1 MKKLYYST
9 ALVFLTLT
17 AAYAHGAA
25 STRHTSG
32 ADRIA
37 EITYGHGT
45 ASGSN
50 YGQSQICEDSGQSIP
65 SEDSGPIRPSEL
77 SGHGSSSDMGEY
89 GALSDLCGYNCS
101 SNPYGHNTECEHC
114 GNRISPFH
122 LSAVRL
128 LDSPFLRAQEL
139 NKRYLLELDA
149 DRLLAPYLI
158 EAGLEPRA
166 ERYTNWENTG
176 LDGHIGGHY
185 VSALSYMDASTG
197 DDAIGRRLSYMISE
211 LKRAQ
216 DANGDGYLS
225 GVPGGRQIW
234 EEIRRGDI
242 RASGFGLNDRWVPLY
257 NIHKVFAGLRDAYLL
272 TGNGTAREMLT
283 DLTDWMYDLVGGLS
297 DEQMQDMLRSEHGGL
312 NETFADVA
320 AITGEGKYLALARR
334 FSHRAVLD
342 PLVCCEDHLTGMHAN
357 TQIPKVIGFKRIS
370 ELDGDTEWLG
380 AADYFWHTVTR
391 RRSVTVGG
399 NSAYEHFN
407 PTDDFSVMV
416 SSEQGPETC
425 NTYNMLRLSAMLH
438 HTRPDAGYMDFYE
451 RALYNHILST
461 QNPSTGGLVYFTPM
475 RPGHYRVYS
484 QPHTS
489 MWCCVGSG
497 IENHSKYGETIY
509 SQDDSDLYVNLFIP
523 SVLTWQER
531 GLTLRQENRFP
542 EEASTRLIIEQS
554 PEGELDIRIR
564 KPAWT
569 DGMAVSVNGSP
580 VPAEAAE
587 DGYVTVTRRWR
598 PGDTVDVELP
608 MEVRFEAFPDGS
620 DYLAV
625 NYGPVVL
632 ASPAGT
638 EAMTGLFADDS
649 RGGHIAHGPKIPLHK
664 LPWITGPDAT
674 VTRTGD
680 DRLRFTMETSAG
692 EVELLPFYELHE
704 SRYIIY
710 WPTFESGY
718 DESEEL
724 EAATVDVVY
733 CGQQQSES
741 DHGFKGEDTRAGYS
755 HGRHWRSSEGWFSYD
770 LAGGSGT
777 NSVLVTFLSGG
788 EENGGCFEIEV
799 NGIPHHD
806 AALYGDSDKEWVTL
820 EFVLTDRMK
829 SDGVLNI
836 KIGPGDCH
844 STPRISVIRV
854 I

>member
-1 MKKLYYST
+1 MCD
-9 ALVFLTLT
+9 V
-17 AAYAHGAA
+17 
-25 STRHTSG
+25 
-32 ADRIA
+32 
-37 EITYGHGT
+37 
-45 ASGSN
+45 
-50 YGQSQICEDSGQSIP
+50 CETHKAFE
-65 SEDSGPIRPSEL
+65 SENAI
-77 SGHGSSSDMGEY
+77 SSF
-89 GALSDLCGYNCS
+89 
-101 SNPYGHNTECEHC
+101 P
-114 GNRISPFH
+114 

-139 NKRYLLELDA
+139 NKQYLLTLDA

-185 VSALSYMDASTG
+185 VSALSYMYASTG
-197 DDAIGRRLSYMISE
+197 DEAIGRRLGYMIGE

-216 DANGDGYLS
+216 DRSGDGYLS
-225 GVPGGRQIW
+225 GVPGGRQVW

-257 NIHKVFAGLRDAYLL
+257 NIHKIFAGLRDAWLL
-272 TGNGTAREMLT
+272 TGNETALGMLT
-283 DLTDWMYDLVGGLS
+283 DLTDWMYSLVEGLS

-320 AITGEGKYLALARR
+320 AITGDSKYLDLARR
-334 FSHRAVLD
+334 FSHRAILE
-342 PLVCCEDHLTGMHAN
+342 PLTCCEDRLTGMHAN

-370 ELDGDTEWLG
+370 ELDGDEVWLG
-380 AADYFWHTVTR
+380 AADYFWHTVTHD
-391 RRSVTVGG
+391 RSVAIGG

-407 PTDDFSVMV
+407 PTDDFSVMI

-438 HTRPDAGYMDFYE
+438 RTRPDAAYMDYYE

-497 IENHSKYGETIY
+497 IENHSKYGEMIY
-509 SQDDSDLYVNLFIP
+509 SHDDRGLWVNLFIP
-523 SVLTWQER
+523 SVVTWRER
-531 GLTLRQENRFP
+531 GLTLRQENEFP
-542 EEASTRLIIEQS
+542 DRAATRLTAEKA
-554 PEGELDIRIR
+554 PDGEMDIRIR
-564 KPAWT
+564 KPGWT
-569 DGMAVSVNGSP
+569 ADMTVTVNGSP
-580 VPAEAAE
+580 VSATAGE
-587 DGYVTVTRRWR
+587 DGYVSVRRRWR
-598 PGDTVDVELP
+598 PGDTVEVELP
-608 MEVRFEAFPDGS
+608 MEVRLEAFPDGS
-620 DYLAV
+620 DYRAV

-638 EAMTGLFADDS
+638 ADMTGLFADDS

-664 LPWITGPDAT
+664 LPWITGDDVP
-674 VTRTGD
+674 VRRTGGQG
-680 DRLRFTMETSAG
+680 LRFAMKTSAG

-718 DESEEL
+718 DEDEAL
-724 EAATVDVVY
+724 EAATIDVIY

-741 DHGFKGEDTRAGYS
+741 DHGFKGEDTQTGYT
-755 HGRHWRSSEGWFSYD
+755 HGRHWRMSGGWISYD
-770 LAGGSGT
+770 LAGGSGAG
-777 NSVLVTFLSGG
+777 SLLITFLSGG
-788 EENGGCFEIEV
+788 DGGGCFTTEI
-799 NGIPHHD
+799 NGIVHTE
-806 AALYGDSDKEWVTL
+806 AAPYGNSDSEWETIEYTL
-820 EFVLTDRMK
+820 TEEMK
-829 SDGVLNI
+829 ADNGGFKI
-836 KIGPGDCH
+836 KI
-844 STPRISVIRV
+844 TPHESHKSPMISVIRLL
-854 I
+854 